1 MRVILDF
8 NVAIAAV
15 AARGLCEA
23 VVELCIEQHEIILGQ
38 EILDDIEEKLRK
50 KLKVAASVVAEYLHV
65 LKANATLVVPEKL
78 PKDTCRDPDDN
89 AVLGL
94 VIPGHAGVIV
104 SGDKDLLTL
113 VAFKGCRILSPRAFW
128 ELQRCG

>member
-1 MRVILDF
+1 MRVILDA

-23 VVELCIEQHEIILGQ
+23 VVELCIERHEIILGQ
-38 EILDDIEEKLRK
+38 AILDDIEEKLCK
-50 KLKVAASVVAEYLHV
+50 KLKVPAPVAAEYLHV
-65 LKANATLVVPEKL
+65 LKAKATLVVPEKL

-89 AVLGL
+89 EVLGL
-94 VIPGHAGVIV
+94 VVPGHAEVLI

-113 VAFKGCRILSPRAFW
+113 VAFKGCRILAPRAFW
-128 ELQRCG
+128 ELERRC

>member
-1 MRVILDF
+1 MRVILDA

-23 VVELCIEQHEIILGQ
+23 VVELCVERHEIIIGQ

-50 KLKVAASVVAEYLHV
+50 KLKVSVPVVAEYLNM
-65 LKANATLVVPEKL
+65 LNAEATLVVPEKL

-94 VIPGHAGVIV
+94 VVPGHAEVII

-128 ELQRCG
+128 EQQLRC